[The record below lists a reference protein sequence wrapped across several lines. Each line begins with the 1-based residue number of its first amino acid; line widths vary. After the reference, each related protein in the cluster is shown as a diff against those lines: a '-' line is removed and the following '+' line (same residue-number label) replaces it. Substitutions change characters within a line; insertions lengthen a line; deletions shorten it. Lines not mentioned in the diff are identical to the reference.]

1 VHETAMPEAS
11 RTHQL
16 LYQQTQGGVLS
27 YPFSLPAGI
36 AGTTSE
42 LVVCLTTYDRGLQP
56 LADLA
61 SHVCVMKT
69 TVMHDRRTSVLPH
82 SEPRGRTGSG
92 RAGRAYGEITVDR
105 RTLARGA

>member
-1 VHETAMPEAS
+1 MPEAS

-42 LVVCLTTYDRGLQP
+42 LVVCLTAYDRGLQP

-61 SHVCVMKT
+61 SHSHEGAQRRSCVT
-69 TVMHDRRTSVLPH
+69 GPVV
-82 SEPRGRTGSG
+82 RTG
-92 RAGRAYGEITVDR
+92 R
-105 RTLARGA
+105 RFQ

>member
-1 VHETAMPEAS
+1 MPEAS

-27 YPFSLPAGI
+27 YLFSLPAGI

-92 RAGRAYGEITVDR
+92 RAGRAYGKITVDR

>member
-1 VHETAMPEAS
+1 MLNARMVHETAMPEAS
-11 RTHQL
+11 RTDQL

-42 LVVCLTTYDRGLQP
+42 LVFCLTTYDRGLKP
-56 LADLA
+56 LAALA

-69 TVMHDRRTSVLPH
+69 TVMHDRRLLYSLTPSPAEGPARV
-82 SEPRGRTGSG
+82 EPGVPT
-92 RAGRAYGEITVDR
+92 AK
-105 RTLARGA
+105 